1 MTGKN
6 TMKLP
11 VILAVMV
18 LLSLFAVLP
27 TLAEG
32 NAVLEVRR
40 AIEDTG
46 ASWTA
51 GKTSVSGYSIEDK
64 LGLCGAK
71 IGQLPADAAILTPPA
86 DYKVPYGTFDWRN
99 VDGEDW
105 MTSVKEQGPCG
116 SCWVFGATGAFEAQ
130 INIDSNDPTIDFD
143 SSEQNILSC
152 SGGGDCEEGGWMNA
166 TLEYIRDI
174 GVPDEDCLRYR
185 ADDTIP
191 CNDTCSDWQ
200 DRAWTFERI
209 GVPVCHRTECYKWI
223 LEDYGPMVV
232 VLNVSE
238 DLFYYTGG
246 IYESVWSSDEFAE
259 ADHGVVLVGYDDPNE
274 CWIIKNSWS
283 PFWGENGYGRISYGE
298 LEKYEHVFVV
308 LDTRPLKAADA
319 TVAIDNASVPE
330 GSSVTVPINVTGVS
344 NLCAAN
350 VWLHHDSSVATVES
364 VSDGDIGLVTYH
376 IENDPGVTKMVW
388 DTTDEKTGDFVFA
401 YVTLKA
407 VAEGTS
413 PLDLEVKEFYDCDTA
428 DIGHNIVNGTLE
440 VTSPVTQLMEGDVNM
455 DGCVSLKDSTAIK
468 LFLVDRMDLDASQRR
483 CADTDDDGEVTLKDS
498 TFIRKW
504 VIGLPPPL
512 WESPADDDM
521 EKPVPCE

>member
-1 MTGKN
+1 
-6 TMKLP
+6 MKLP

-18 LLSLFAVLP
+18 LISLFAVLP

-32 NAVLEVRR
+32 NAVSEVQR
-40 AIEDTG
+40 AIEDAG

-51 GKTSVSGYSIEDK
+51 GETSVSNYSLEDK
-64 LGLCGAK
+64 LRLCSAK
-71 IGQLPADAAILTPPA
+71 IGPLPADAVILTPPA
-86 DYKVPYGTFDWRN
+86 DYKASYGTFDWRN
-99 VDGEDW
+99 VGGEDW

-116 SCWVFGATGAFEAQ
+116 SCWVFCATGAFEAQ
-130 INIDSNDPTIDFD
+130 INIDAGDPTIDFD

-152 SGGGDCEEGGWMNA
+152 SGGGDCEEGGWVNA
-166 TLEYIRDI
+166 TLKYIRDT
-174 GVPDEDCLRYR
+174 GVPDEECLRYR
-185 ADDTIP
+185 ADDSIP

-200 DRAWTFERI
+200 ERAWTCERI

-232 VLNVSE
+232 VLNASE
-238 DLFYYTGG
+238 DILYYTGG

-274 CWIIKNSWS
+274 CWIIKNSWN
-283 PFWGENGYGRISYGE
+283 PFWGENGYGRVKYGE
-298 LEKYEHVFVV
+298 LEKHEHVFVV
-308 LDTRPLKAADA
+308 LGTCPLRTDA
-319 TVAIDNASVPE
+319 TIAIENASVPE
-330 GSSVTVPINVTGVS
+330 GSSVTVPINVTEVS
-344 NLCAAN
+344 DLCAAN
-350 VWLHHDSSVATVES
+350 VWLHYDSSVATVKN
-364 VSDGDIGLVTYH
+364 VVDGNMGHITYH

-388 DTTDEKTGDFVFA
+388 NTTDEQTGDFVFA

-407 VAEGTS
+407 VAEGAS
-413 PLDLEVKEFYDCDTA
+413 PLDLEVKEFYDCDTI

-440 VTSPVTQLMEGDVNM
+440 VTPPVPQLMEGDVNM

-468 LFLVDRMDLDASQRR
+468 LYLVDRMDLDASQRR

-521 EKPVPCE
+521 KKPVICE